1 MSDESRPE
9 IPDRDR
15 ACIRCCSEVDRAIG
29 SVGAHPGNT
38 HKGEKMTQPRQLPD
52 LADSEIKALST
63 ATDTAVLLIDHQPQM
78 IFGAR
83 SADPQ
88 VVINNVTALAKLAKL
103 FEIPTVLAS
112 IAATSFAGP
121 LIPEITDVFPATP
134 VIDRSYINAWQDG
147 VFRGAVEATGRRRLV
162 IAGLWTEVCLTF
174 PALSAIEAGYDVFAV
189 VDASAGSSTAAH
201 DAAVVRMAQKGV
213 VPVSVANLLSEW
225 QRDWAR
231 EETYG
236 PVNEIIREHMGA
248 WGQGVNYV
256 RAMMK

>member
-1 MSDESRPE
+1 MS
-9 IPDRDR
+9 
-15 ACIRCCSEVDRAIG
+15 
-29 SVGAHPGNT
+29 
-38 HKGEKMTQPRQLPD
+38 QPRALPD
-52 LADSEIKALST
+52 LPDSEIKALST

-88 VVINNVTALAKLAKL
+88 VVINNVTALAKLARL

-121 LIPEITDVFPATP
+121 LIPEITDVFPDAP

-174 PALSAIEAGYDVFAV
+174 PALSAIEAGYEVFAV

-201 DAAVVRMAQKGV
+201 DAAVVRMTQKGV

-231 EETYG
+231 EKTYG
-236 PVNEIIREHMGA
+236 PVNEIVREHMGA